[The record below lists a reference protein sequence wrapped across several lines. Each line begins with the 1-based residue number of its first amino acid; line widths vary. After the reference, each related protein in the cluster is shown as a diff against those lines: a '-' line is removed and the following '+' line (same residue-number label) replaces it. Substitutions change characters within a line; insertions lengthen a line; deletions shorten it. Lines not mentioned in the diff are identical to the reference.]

1 MADHHADQEQLDA
14 LRRWW
19 KQYGAPVALAL
30 TLVVGGWFGWQ
41 QWQGA
46 RARTAEAASVIY
58 EEMMAGVTSAALQDM
73 EPKRLDAMAAAAQ
86 KLKTDYGRTQY
97 AALAGLL
104 LARLAV
110 ARDDLDAAATEL
122 RAVMQDSHDK
132 ELAQIARLRLARV
145 LTAQEKYDEALSMA
159 DANLPGNKVPE
170 AMVGLFAEARGDIR
184 FLRGETDAAR
194 ADYQTALEHL
204 DARDGVLKSLL
215 EIKLNQVQPA
225 QVAAQEAT
233 P

>member
-1 MADHHADQEQLDA
+1 MADYHADQEQLDA

-19 KQYGAPVALAL
+19 KQYGAPVALAV

-46 RARTAEAASVIY
+46 RTRTAEAASLVY
-58 EEMMAGVTSAALQDM
+58 EEMMAGVTSASLKEMA
-73 EPKRLDAMAAAAQ
+73 PKRLDAMAAAAQ

-97 AALAGLL
+97 AALAGLM

-110 ARDDLDAAATEL
+110 ARDDLDTAATEL
-122 RAVMQDSHDK
+122 RATMQDSRDK
-132 ELAQIARLRLARV
+132 ELAQIAQLRLVRV
-145 LTAQEKYDEALSMA
+145 LTAQEKYDEALSLA
-159 DANLPGNKVPE
+159 GAKVPD
-170 AMVGLFAEARGDIR
+170 AMVGAFAEARGDIR
-184 FLRGETDAAR
+184 FLRGEAAAAR
-194 ADYQTALEHL
+194 TDYETALEHL
-204 DARDGVLKSLL
+204 DARDGLLKSLL

-225 QVAAQEAT
+225 PVAAQEAT